1 MSHKTGSEIEA
12 DVYAIISASAIK
24 AAITGKVYKSG
35 MRPLNSTK
43 EDAIVTFMT
52 GLDDQIQTGALNV
65 NIYVPDIDNGGGQLV
80 KNGARCQAL
89 EVMANEIIQGLKPT
103 TSYRFQL
110 GATIQTF
117 AVQGVP
123 LNQHFVNVKIKF
135 ELLTF

>member
-1 MSHKTGSEIEA
+1 MSHKTGSEIES
-12 DVYAIISASAIK
+12 DVYAIISQSAIK

-35 MRPLNSTK
+35 MRPLKSIK

-52 GLDDQIQTGALNV
+52 GLDDQIQTGALNL

-89 EVMANEIIQGLKPT
+89 EVMANQIIQGLKPT

-110 GATIQTF
+110 GAIIQTF
-117 AVQGVP
+117 KAEGTA
-123 LNQHFVNVKIKF
+123 QHFVNCKIKF
-135 ELLTF
+135 QLVTF